1 MDSEIPAPP
10 PRAPLP
16 PSYPQPRRSRTV
28 LLLLFALTFIGGIA
42 VAIWAA
48 PKVRIWFGPAEWT
61 TPEQLNTA
69 DNASAPLPAS
79 PQSVS
84 QLEARLAAVSSRLD
98 GITREADEAGGNAG
112 RAEAL
117 LIAFAARRALDRG
130 APLGYLEGELRLR
143 FADAQPRAVAIC
155 QRMKANSSAVSC
167 RLSNR
172 PDLPPWPAPI
182 LVLSSNTLSSVFIA
196 RSFATHLAGSQ

>member
-69 DNASAPLPAS
+69 DNASAPLPRQPA
-79 PQSVS
+79 
-84 QLEARLAAVSSRLD
+84 ERL
-98 GITREADEAGGNAG
+98 
-112 RAEAL
+112 
-117 LIAFAARRALDRG
+117 
-130 APLGYLEGELRLR
+130 
-143 FADAQPRAVAIC
+143 
-155 QRMKANSSAVSC
+155 
-167 RLSNR
+167 
-172 PDLPPWPAPI
+172 PA
-182 LVLSSNTLSSVFIA
+182 
-196 RSFATHLAGSQ
+196 